1 MKKLIT
7 LILLSIPMLTNA
19 QIAKG
24 DWIIEGAVSPLTFPK
39 NIYARPVGITPIKVS
54 YALNN
59 QVLIGLNTNV
69 FRDDFGYLPKRFI
82 DISPN
87 FQYIFLNKKRFMAF
101 GEVSVGYSR
110 FRNTQSLMDA
120 LGVTE
125 IDPLICYIGTEAKNA
140 NGFNAS
146 LGMGFRL
153 FVFKNVGIQTT
164 LSYINR
170 RATFT
175 ENGFSQPTNY
185 RLNANHLAFHTGIF
199 FRLHKTK

>member
-7 LILLSIPMLTNA
+7 LIFLSIPMLTNA

-24 DWIIEGAVSPLTFPK
+24 DWIIEGAVSPLVIPK
-39 NIYARPVGITPIKVS
+39 IIYARPVGITPIKVL
-54 YALNN
+54 YAPNN
-59 QVLIGLNTNV
+59 RILIGLNTSI
-69 FRDDFGYLPKRFI
+69 FRDGVGYLPSRFI
-82 DISPN
+82 DISPS
-87 FQYIFLNKKRFMAF
+87 FQHIFLNKKRFMAF
-101 GEVSVGYSR
+101 GEASVGYSR
-110 FRNTQSLMDA
+110 SRNTQSLMDA

-125 IDPLICYIGTEAKNA
+125 IDPLICYIGTEAKTA

-164 LSYINR
+164 LSYINL
-170 RATFT
+170 RASFT
-175 ENGFSQPTNY
+175 ENGFSKPTNY
-185 RLNANHLAFHTGIF
+185 SINANHLAFNTGVF